1 MFYNEVNAVLGV
13 SNWSDSVMRLN
24 DSDSDSDSESTDNM
38 HPETRDGKVVQV
50 RKKSIPEIC
59 VILSGPFTPTQK
71 AKVFKKTKIDWSHVK
86 NALLWLKTYN
96 RLYADV
102 DAETYINVTPRIVD
116 ESESVASGNNN
127 IEDVYEVFAVFPDNN
142 VPHHTTGGC
151 ENSGEL
157 KELTIKHLLSKE
169 NCKEVSLISRPTR
182 NILRDYQGDNL
193 LLAFPVLFPYGLGSR
208 DANDEPR
215 LGTGY
220 LRHLCCLSER
230 NFHQATWVCILYN
243 MLERQRLIRA
253 SYLKTREEK
262 REMFCQISCND
273 IAGAMARCSKALG
286 EEHTTADGRTEG
298 IVGFRIGRR
307 GVFSWF
313 KKGMIGAALMATKVH
328 KVAAPMASYLI
339 RNGSRFHF
347 SHNFSYVDI
356 GSFFKAIQED
366 LNISADEDGSVFLKS
381 SVSNYLCRPKELE
394 EVCVYDFESQYVA
407 CKPVTGSLEWA
418 VPHPNNDHLKVR
430 QLSMERIPV
439 ISYLD
444 FVNTK
449 EFDGNDIFCCKT
461 EEIPPEKLSS
471 MEQHAKA
478 CCVLFVPFWN
488 VADLKLNGCY
498 LERWRKVYQDGKLS
512 KKHEQ
517 FLMNIQDCRNS
528 MNGGRPVD
536 MIERLT
542 VKPVISRYNDGYDV
556 EEEDGDDILNEAMD
570 QFFLSESLELGYDN
584 EFRDS
589 RGRFQCQSILTRCHG
604 SHRCGKN
611 LVVCPNVQSSERF
624 IVVEATETKPS
635 ETNETDFSTCNRHMN
650 VKALNELALKVVT
663 TRVVDKNGRA
673 IDMGV
678 NGTLENVPIRESECL
693 QDYSHKESK
702 RRRRDGIRRQIGKV
716 INNKQLIGFLSGAG
730 GTGKSLV
737 IKTVSRYAQKLCKAL
752 HVMFDKRSIVV
763 TALTGAAAVSINGE
777 TTAKAFAFKREV
789 RNELEEFKHAY
800 LVTVDEISFASVEDV
815 DVLNQKMKQIL
826 DNTMAP
832 FGGVPVVFSGD
843 FTQLLPVG
851 GIPLYRRDE
860 GAEWR
865 QSINVFMELKTN
877 HRFGKDLVWGKLLGR
892 FRDHGPTTDEVATI
906 NARVVGACNGPLEKN
921 VPSDAVYATKTN
933 VDRMAINDAIFVKH
947 LEKTHFTD
955 PNRQPPMHTLCI
967 KAGNPRFHLTGTR
980 KEYRVM
986 ENKAQDVMY
995 AAVGEAP
1002 VSDKCKKYH
1011 DPLLKLYLGRPLC
1024 INQNGD
1030 VSSCIANGAMCEF
1043 RGMKLKP
1050 GASMDQFETIVIVG
1064 YYVNCVSVTQV
1075 ESLLLKMLD
1084 GNAGEEGEHI
1094 IELNP
1099 KTIYALARFPVP
1111 CLGPITKKSMRT
1123 SRRISFDQFPINCAN
1138 ARTVQ
1143 KLQGRSIKN
1152 LVVSAWDYT
1161 GNWIYVCLSRCTT
1174 LHGLFLREPLNPNK
1188 TKGMSEEV
1196 KAFMKSM
1203 REIQQYDRV
1212 HLHREDL

>member
-1 MFYNEVNAVLGV
+1 
-13 SNWSDSVMRLN
+13 
-24 DSDSDSDSESTDNM
+24 
-38 HPETRDGKVVQV
+38 
-50 RKKSIPEIC
+50 
-59 VILSGPFTPTQK
+59 
-71 AKVFKKTKIDWSHVK
+71 
-86 NALLWLKTYN
+86 
-96 RLYADV
+96 
-102 DAETYINVTPRIVD
+102 
-116 ESESVASGNNN
+116 
-127 IEDVYEVFAVFPDNN
+127 
-142 VPHHTTGGC
+142 
-151 ENSGEL
+151 
-157 KELTIKHLLSKE
+157 
-169 NCKEVSLISRPTR
+169 
-182 NILRDYQGDNL
+182 
-193 LLAFPVLFPYGLGSR
+193 
-208 DANDEPR
+208 
-215 LGTGY
+215 
-220 LRHLCCLSER
+220 
-230 NFHQATWVCILYN
+230 
-243 MLERQRLIRA
+243 
-253 SYLKTREEK
+253 
-262 REMFCQISCND
+262 
-273 IAGAMARCSKALG
+273 
-286 EEHTTADGRTEG
+286 
-298 IVGFRIGRR
+298 
-307 GVFSWF
+307 
-313 KKGMIGAALMATKVH
+313 MATKVH

-339 RNGSRFHF
+339 RNGPRFHF

-449 EFDGNDIFCCKT
+449 EFDGNDMFCCKT

-478 CCVLFVPFWN
+478 CCVLFVPFRN

-542 VKPVISRYNDGYDV
+542 VKPVTSRYNDGYDV

-624 IVVEATETKPS
+624 IVVEATETRPS
-635 ETNETDFSTCNRHMN
+635 ETNETDFSTCNRHLN
-650 VKALNELALKVVT
+650 VKALNELALKVV

-678 NGTLENVPIRESECL
+678 NGTLENVREFAELHFCHDMEQMRSFEIIICAFIDKLHKEAENTATAIRESECL
-693 QDYSHKESK
+693 QDYSHRESK
-702 RRRRDGIRRQIGKV
+702 KRQRDGIRCQIGKV

-737 IKTVSRYAQKLCKAL
+737 TKTVSRYAQKLCEAL

-777 TTAKAFAFKREV
+777 TTTKAFAFKREV

-800 LVTVDEISFASVEDV
+800 LVIVDEISFASVEDV

-851 GIPLYRRDE
+851 GIPIYRRDE

-906 NARVVGACNGPLEKN
+906 NARVVGARNGPLEKN

-933 VDRMAINDAIFVKH
+933 VDRMAINDAIFEKR

-986 ENKAQDVMY
+986 ENKAQ
-995 AAVGEAP
+995 EQ
-1002 VSDKCKKYH
+1002 
-1011 DPLLKLYLGRPLC
+1011 
-1024 INQNGD
+1024 NQRH
-1030 VSSCIANGAMCEF
+1030 V
-1043 RGMKLKP
+1043 RG
-1050 GASMDQFETIVIVG
+1050 G
-1064 YYVNCVSVTQV
+1064 
-1075 ESLLLKMLD
+1075 
-1084 GNAGEEGEHI
+1084 
-1094 IELNP
+1094 
-1099 KTIYALARFPVP
+1099 
-1111 CLGPITKKSMRT
+1111 
-1123 SRRISFDQFPINCAN
+1123 
-1138 ARTVQ
+1138 
-1143 KLQGRSIKN
+1143 
-1152 LVVSAWDYT
+1152 
-1161 GNWIYVCLSRCTT
+1161 
-1174 LHGLFLREPLNPNK
+1174 
-1188 TKGMSEEV
+1188 
-1196 KAFMKSM
+1196 
-1203 REIQQYDRV
+1203 
-1212 HLHREDL
+1212 

>member
-1 MFYNEVNAVLGV
+1 
-13 SNWSDSVMRLN
+13 
-24 DSDSDSDSESTDNM
+24 
-38 HPETRDGKVVQV
+38 
-50 RKKSIPEIC
+50 
-59 VILSGPFTPTQK
+59 
-71 AKVFKKTKIDWSHVK
+71 
-86 NALLWLKTYN
+86 
-96 RLYADV
+96 
-102 DAETYINVTPRIVD
+102 
-116 ESESVASGNNN
+116 
-127 IEDVYEVFAVFPDNN
+127 
-142 VPHHTTGGC
+142 
-151 ENSGEL
+151 
-157 KELTIKHLLSKE
+157 
-169 NCKEVSLISRPTR
+169 
-182 NILRDYQGDNL
+182 
-193 LLAFPVLFPYGLGSR
+193 
-208 DANDEPR
+208 
-215 LGTGY
+215 
-220 LRHLCCLSER
+220 
-230 NFHQATWVCILYN
+230 
-243 MLERQRLIRA
+243 MLERQRLITA
-253 SYLKTREEK
+253 FYLKTREEE
-262 REMFCQISCND
+262 REMFCLISCND
-273 IAGAMARCSKALG
+273 IAGAMARYTDNVFGNHPADIFLRRMRAVTGSMSHCAGAARKARQRMFAMTAALGLPCVMFTVTPEDGINFRIRVMFKGEKGSETPPNFVLDEETLRTFISESEHIRFDHPGLCAIDFENVIGITVEHILGWDLNKNINKPGYGFFGDLDGWTYAVEEQGRQTLHAHFLLWIKGWGKLRSGLGTAKGHEEYVKQVSKYADRVMCTRLHGFSSRLVPKVCLNDCSNTVEGTEGYQTCTTQDLRQLRTKQGETSLGAKKILFCSVCKASLSSENVTLQRLKQYYEDALAGEDENFWSSSRYLTKCRVLMEMEVLHSMLPPKYAYVNVHSEFASILFGCNTNVITGVDGGSVMYCTCYVSKNTEKEDNKHFADAAKHMVKNMQQQMAERKELSDLELG
-286 EEHTTADGRTEG
+286 EEASS
-298 IVGFRIGRR
+298 VGL
-307 GVFSWF
+307 
-313 KKGMIGAALMATKVH
+313 KGMIGAALMATKVH

-418 VPHPNNDHLKVR
+418 VPHPNNDHLK
-430 QLSMERIPV
+430 
-439 ISYLD
+439 
-444 FVNTK
+444 
-449 EFDGNDIFCCKT
+449 
-461 EEIPPEKLSS
+461 
-471 MEQHAKA
+471 
-478 CCVLFVPFWN
+478 
-488 VADLKLNGCY
+488 LNGCY

-542 VKPVISRYNDGYDV
+542 VKPVTSRYNNGYDV

-570 QFFLSESLELGYDN
+570 QFFLSESLELGHDN

-611 LVVCPNVQSSERF
+611 LVFCPNVQSSERF
-624 IVVEATETKPS
+624 IVVEATETRPS
-635 ETNETDFSTCNRHMN
+635 ETNETDFSTCNRHLN
-650 VKALNELALKVVT
+650 VKALNELALKVV

-678 NGTLENVPIRESECL
+678 NGTLENVR
-693 QDYSHKESK
+693 
-702 RRRRDGIRRQIGKV
+702 
-716 INNKQLIGFLSGAG
+716 
-730 GTGKSLV
+730 
-737 IKTVSRYAQKLCKAL
+737 
-752 HVMFDKRSIVV
+752 
-763 TALTGAAAVSINGE
+763 AAAVSINGE

-800 LVTVDEISFASVEDV
+800 LVIVDEISFASVEDV

-843 FTQLLPVG
+843 FTQLSPVG

-877 HRFGKDLVWGKLLGR
+877 HRFVKDLVWGKLLGR

-906 NARVVGACNGPLEKN
+906 NAGVVRARNGPLEKN

-933 VDRMAINDAIFVKH
+933 VDRMAINDAIFVNH

-967 KAGNPRFHLTGTR
+967 KAGNPRYHLTGTR

-986 ENKAQDVMY
+986 ENKTQDVMY
-995 AAVGEAP
+995 AAVGEAH

-1024 INQNGD
+1024 INQNED

-1043 RGMKLKP
+1043 RGVKLKP
-1050 GASMDQFETIVIVG
+1050 GASMDQFETIVIDG

-1138 ARTVQ
+1138 ARTVH

-1161 GNWIYVCLSRCTT
+1161 GKIYVCLSRCTT
-1174 LHGLFLREPLNPNK
+1174 LHGLFCVN
-1188 TKGMSEEV
+1188 
-1196 KAFMKSM
+1196 
-1203 REIQQYDRV
+1203 
-1212 HLHREDL
+1212 H

>member
-1 MFYNEVNAVLGV
+1 
-13 SNWSDSVMRLN
+13 
-24 DSDSDSDSESTDNM
+24 
-38 HPETRDGKVVQV
+38 
-50 RKKSIPEIC
+50 
-59 VILSGPFTPTQK
+59 
-71 AKVFKKTKIDWSHVK
+71 
-86 NALLWLKTYN
+86 
-96 RLYADV
+96 
-102 DAETYINVTPRIVD
+102 
-116 ESESVASGNNN
+116 
-127 IEDVYEVFAVFPDNN
+127 
-142 VPHHTTGGC
+142 
-151 ENSGEL
+151 
-157 KELTIKHLLSKE
+157 
-169 NCKEVSLISRPTR
+169 
-182 NILRDYQGDNL
+182 
-193 LLAFPVLFPYGLGSR
+193 
-208 DANDEPR
+208 
-215 LGTGY
+215 
-220 LRHLCCLSER
+220 
-230 NFHQATWVCILYN
+230 
-243 MLERQRLIRA
+243 
-253 SYLKTREEK
+253 
-262 REMFCQISCND
+262 MFCQISCND
-273 IAGAMARCSKALG
+273 IAGAMARYTDNLFGNHPADIFLRRMRAVTGSMSHCAGAARKARQRMFAMTAALG
-286 EEHTTADGRTEG
+286 LPCVMFTVTPEDGINFRIRVMFKGEKGSETPPNFVLDEETLRKFISESEHIRFDHPGLCAIDFENVIGITVEHILGWDLNKNINKPGYGFFGDLDGWTYAVEEQGRKTLHAHFLLWIKGWGKLRSGLGTAKGHEEYVKQVSKYADRVMCTRLHGFSSRLVPKVCHNDCSNTVEGTEG
-298 IVGFRIGRR
+298 YQKCTTQDLRKLRTKQGETSLGAKKILFCSVCKASLSSEDVTLQRLKQYYGDALAGEDENFWLSSRYLTKCRVLMEMEVLHSMLPPKCESQINMERFTPSTRLKFIVAALRNLHK
-307 GVFSWF
+307 SDHSPSCF
-313 KKGMIGAALMATKVH
+313 KKGSECRMKLPAYPSTETLVMFDDKVTSWFDWRGNDISRSLSICVPKRAH
-328 KVAAPMASYLI
+328 ADAYVNVHSEFASILFGCNTNVI
-339 RNGSRFHF
+339 TG
-347 SHNFSYVDI
+347 VD
-356 GSFFKAIQED
+356 G
-366 LNISADEDGSVFLKS
+366 GSVMYCTCYMSKNTEKEDNKHFADAAKHMVKNMQQQMAERKELS
-381 SVSNYLCRPKELE
+381 DLELE
-394 EVCVYDFESQYVA
+394 EEASSV
-407 CKPVTGSLEWA
+407 G
-418 VPHPNNDHLKVR
+418 LK
-430 QLSMERIPV
+430 
-439 ISYLD
+439 
-444 FVNTK
+444 
-449 EFDGNDIFCCKT
+449 
-461 EEIPPEKLSS
+461 
-471 MEQHAKA
+471 
-478 CCVLFVPFWN
+478 
-488 VADLKLNGCY
+488 
-498 LERWRKVYQDGKLS
+498 
-512 KKHEQ
+512 
-517 FLMNIQDCRNS
+517 DCRNS

-542 VKPVISRYNDGYDV
+542 VKSVTSRYNDGYDV

-589 RGRFQCQSILTRCHG
+589 RGRFQCRSILTRCHG

-624 IVVEATETKPS
+624 IVVEATETRPS
-635 ETNETDFSTCNRHMN
+635 ETNETDFSTCNRHLN
-650 VKALNELALKVVT
+650 VKALNELALKVV

-678 NGTLENVPIRESECL
+678 NGTLENVREFAELHFCHDMEQMRSFEIIICAFIDKLYKEAENTATAIRESDCL
-693 QDYSHKESK
+693 QDYSHRESK

-737 IKTVSRYAQKLCKAL
+737 IKTVSRYAQKLCEAL
-752 HVMFDKRSIVV
+752 HVKFDKRSIVV
-763 TALTGAAAVSINGE
+763 TARTGAAAVSINGE

-800 LVTVDEISFASVEDV
+800 LVIVDEISFASVEDV

-877 HRFGKDLVWGKLLGR
+877 HRFGSIGKNI
-892 FRDHGPTTDEVATI
+892 P
-906 NARVVGACNGPLEKN
+906 P
-921 VPSDAVYATKTN
+921 DAVYATKTN

-995 AAVGEAP
+995 AAVGEAH
-1002 VSDKCKKYH
+1002 VSDRCKKYH

-1024 INQNGD
+1024 INQNED

-1043 RGMKLKP
+1043 RGLKLKP
-1050 GASMDQFETIVIVG
+1050 GASMDQLETIVIDG

-1099 KTIYALARFPVP
+1099 KTIYASARFPEP

-1138 ARTVQ
+1138 ARTVH
-1143 KLQGRSIKN
+1143 KLQGRSIKKSGGKRMG
-1152 LVVSAWDYT
+1152 LYWQLDL
-1161 GNWIYVCLSRCTT
+1161 CLSVPMHNSTRAIFACTIKPEQNQR
-1174 LHGLFLREPLNPNK
+1174 HVRG
-1188 TKGMSEEV
+1188 G
-1196 KAFMKSM
+1196 
-1203 REIQQYDRV
+1203 
-1212 HLHREDL
+1212 